1 MAGNNLTDV
10 DGKLAAA
17 DIKITAPGV
26 SGSAESLGP
35 ELKLRTPGGQL
46 LHNALANSGLSAT
59 THIALGQSTP
69 ATGPVTISVPTPTPG
84 SNALL
89 LIHDSTG
96 ALSWHP
102 PDGIILHSSERV
114 RLPPNPVA
122 ARHLRRDYIR
132 GRIPDHRSQPTAPP
146 AVSFTVPAS
155 RFAAGNQHAGLL
167 SRIAGVVEH
176 FHFHPGLGSASKVL
190 SVVEYPVEH
199 LVGELGAKWFADWE
213 NNKHPSVVRWFPAEG
228 NLSVGEP
235 LSPTNWHQLAEGPTL
250 LFIHGIFSS
259 CENGFAGSGTTTRP
273 GP

>member
-102 PDGIILHSSERV
+102 PDGIILHSSETV
-114 RLPPNPVA
+114 RLPPGSA
-122 ARHLRRDYIR
+122 AASVDDGATVRRRQNLDHRLGARGCAYSLVHRTGESLR
-132 GRIPDHRSQPTAPP
+132 GR
-146 AVSFTVPAS
+146 
-155 RFAAGNQHAGLL
+155 
-167 SRIAGVVEH
+167 
-176 FHFHPGLGSASKVL
+176 
-190 SVVEYPVEH
+190 
-199 LVGELGAKWFADWE
+199 
-213 NNKHPSVVRWFPAEG
+213 
-228 NLSVGEP
+228 
-235 LSPTNWHQLAEGPTL
+235 
-250 LFIHGIFSS
+250 
-259 CENGFAGSGTTTRP
+259 
-273 GP
+273 